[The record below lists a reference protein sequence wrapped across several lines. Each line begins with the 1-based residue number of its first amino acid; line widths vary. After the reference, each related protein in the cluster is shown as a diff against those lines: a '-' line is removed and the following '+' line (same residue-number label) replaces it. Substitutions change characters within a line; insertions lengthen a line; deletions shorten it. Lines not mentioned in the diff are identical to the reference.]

1 MDSACFAGSAPTL
14 GAGMARVLRFASH
27 VVDGLRGA
35 AGWPCSRSPG
45 RRRPLRQAFSLPA
58 VPCSGLLFPWRR
70 IFQGFDPARLHQPV
84 SPFLRRNACRRG
96 SRLKRLRLGV
106 RPWAFDSTPFRRS
119 NARCTFSPA
128 RTPALPR
135 PTLYNALDRGCSR
148 RTTARHRVVVD
159 LRTARQR
166 SARVQVG
173 SEASYTSVVSAAS
186 APTPVPA

>member
-27 VVDGLRGA
+27 VVDGLREPPDGHVRVHPAGEGRSGRPSRYRPCPA
-35 AGWPCSRSPG
+35 AACFFRGGESFKGLIPRASINPF
-45 RRRPLRQAFSLPA
+45 PLFF
-58 VPCSGLLFPWRR
+58 G
-70 IFQGFDPARLHQPV
+70 
-84 SPFLRRNACRRG
+84 RNACRRG
-96 SRLKRLRLGV
+96 GRLKRLRLGV
-106 RPWAFDSTPFRRS
+106 RPWAFDSRPFRRS

-173 SEASYTSVVSAAS
+173 SEASYTSVVSAPS